1 MALSQPKPLS
11 LAPRLTTRDCSNV
24 SDQLTIWQISDGKP
38 GHENQSLGL
47 IDALGRA
54 CPCESF
60 RIDVSEAGNFWTRWR
75 TALAQAKP
83 LPMANL
89 IIGAGHATHFPMWCL
104 KRVSGAKSVVLM
116 KPSLPMG
123 FFDLC
128 LAPRHDFPAGA
139 TDEDGL
145 ILTEGAI
152 NRVLLP
158 EGERGGKLILIGG
171 PSKTHG
177 WDEDAMMKS
186 LDELVAD
193 GEWKLTD
200 SRRTPEGFLD
210 RVRTKFPQVDVH
222 PHHETDSKWLPR
234 ELRYAEEV
242 WVSEDSV
249 SMTYEAISSGARVG
263 LLPVPRLRED
273 SRVLR
278 GLERMLEQGRLSTLE
293 QWHEAGRQLS
303 EAKPLREADR
313 CARLLLERLEP

>member
-1 MALSQPKPLS
+1 MKDA
-11 LAPRLTTRDCSNV
+11 
-24 SDQLTIWQISDGKP
+24 LTIWQITDGKP

-47 IDALGRA
+47 IDAIGRIQ
-54 CPCESF
+54 PCESF
-60 RIDVSEAGNFWTRWR
+60 RIDISSAGNFLTRWR

-83 LPMANL
+83 LPLPHLL
-89 IIGAGHATHFPMWCL
+89 IGVGHATHFPMWCL
-104 KRVSGAKSVVLM
+104 RHAAGGKSVVLM

-128 LAPRHDFPAGA
+128 IAPRHDFADG
-139 TDEDGL
+139 TMDRDGL
-145 ILTEGAI
+145 ILTEGAL

-177 WDEDAMMKS
+177 WDGDAMLES
-186 LDELVAD
+186 LVEVVDD
-193 GEWKLTD
+193 GEWQLTD
-200 SRRTPEGFLD
+200 SRRTPEGFLQ
-210 RVRTKFPQVDVH
+210 RVREALPQIQIH
-222 PHHETDSKWLPR
+222 PHEETGPKWLPR
-234 ELRYAEEV
+234 ELRHAEEV

-273 SRVLR
+273 ARVLR
-278 GLERMLEQGRLSTLE
+278 GLEHLLEQGRLSTLE
-293 QWHEAGRQLS
+293 QWRDAGRQLS

-313 CARLLLERLEP
+313 CAGLMIERLKL